1 MLIDIS
7 RRRGYL
13 IPVDEEMGKCT
24 GGDEMKYDGYEVGPV
39 LRKLRTDRKYTFES
53 LSELSGLSVSTL
65 MQMEQGGR
73 NLSMKSLYILMEIYQ
88 VDANTILGLD
98 EKRDKHSIDLR
109 LQLLDDKKRAY
120 LTETFVFMLDHA
132 AAS

>member
-1 MLIDIS
+1 
-7 RRRGYL
+7 
-13 IPVDEEMGKCT
+13 
-24 GGDEMKYDGYEVGPV
+24 
-39 LRKLRTDRKYTFES
+39 
-53 LSELSGLSVSTL
+53 
-65 MQMEQGGR
+65 
-73 NLSMKSLYILMEIYQ
+73 MEIYQ

>member
-1 MLIDIS
+1 
-7 RRRGYL
+7 
-13 IPVDEEMGKCT
+13 
-24 GGDEMKYDGYEVGPV
+24 MKYDGYEVGPV

>member
-1 MLIDIS
+1 MIFLIDGVIS
-7 RRRGYL
+7 SPSMTEL
-13 IPVDEEMGKCT
+13 KKILEVT
-24 GGDEMKYDGYEVGPV
+24 VMKYDGYEVGPV
-39 LRKLRTDRKYTFES
+39 LRKLRTDRNYTFES

-132 AAS
+132 VAS